1 MCGNT
6 LNRTRAGGAIE
17 IPKGPEK
24 REKATLVYI
33 VLAAYRVCTELCPF
47 IAIPLLAK
55 AYSKD
60 LALGGLKLK
69 FSVVN
74 FKKPQIFKVQI
85 QNIILNSEQNILKS
99 H

>member
-33 VLAAYRVCTELCPF
+33 LAAPAAYRVCTELCPF

-55 AYSKD
+55 A
-60 LALGGLKLK
+60 
-69 FSVVN
+69 
-74 FKKPQIFKVQI
+74 
-85 QNIILNSEQNILKS
+85 
-99 H
+99 

>member
-33 VLAAYRVCTELCPF
+33 VLGAYRVCTELCPF
-47 IAIPLLAK
+47 IAIPLLAEV
-55 AYSKD
+55 YSKD

-69 FSVVN
+69 KIKYWVGV
-74 FKKPQIFKVQI
+74 
-85 QNIILNSEQNILKS
+85 
-99 H
+99 